1 MKNNKKHLAAK
12 ILLTLVIGIYHTIP
26 AFALPNQGTLDNSA
40 AASIATQGT
49 TMSITGK
56 GANNILNWATFSI
69 DKGETVKF
77 TDKNNYLN
85 LVRGV
90 DISRIYGTMS
100 GGGTVYLVNPNGIL
114 FGQGARLD
122 NVGSFIASTRNISAI
137 NQDAFLNNPN
147 DTTAVLGTDSKEMDN
162 KDFYPSNSTYVSKL
176 SVAEIQLTNVPQ
188 SATKIILDGPG
199 GVILKNSALLDK
211 TTQILTRK
219 DGGEIGIGSD
229 AGNIALTDAQKAKIS
244 LIDGDTTTAFN
255 NNSSVLKGYKT
266 LKSMNDI
273 HAMGEAGNSVKNY
286 ILVNDIDASNNGN
299 YTPNSYE
306 GTFDGLGYKIKN
318 LTVNPTSGNKYGGL
332 FTHYD
337 GTVRNVGIDNVSING
352 GYERT
357 GSYVPQS
364 GRATGGLAGTFDGE
378 ITNVYVTGSVSG
390 YDYVGG
396 LVGQLFSGEIRNSHN
411 DATVSLKGMYHA
423 GGIVGDSWGSLFN
436 VYNTGDIEAGGWRTM
451 VNESGPLG
459 KGSNFTEG
467 VGGIVGS
474 SRESDGQRILF
485 AYNKGNVTGGD
496 YVGGIAGY
504 LGTTAVGEVYN
515 LGKVVARNNTF
526 LSPSNLSIFP
536 ENANKVYE
544 SIGGIVGAEGKS
556 QGFVLEHPSYNEL
569 FVSKET
575 NKKMSAY
582 YDKNDIRNYDD
593 EIVAGVNFGTQTS
606 KNTILQSFKP
616 EMFGIYNA
624 QDIVGRSSGTSGQ
637 GGGNEPTPVNPTP
650 VNPTPVN
657 PMPVDDGVKIPQNY
671 NGVITVILN
680 DDKKQQKIFFDN
692 INNYNGK
699 DRPNVYELNDL
710 YKNNVERIQGE
721 IYPTILNRERIKN
734 DRRNEAK
741 VFFESIDYTN
751 KFPENEVLYKLYD
764 GQNYG
769 GTTRIDGNMHI
780 KGLKT
785 DVITENHNIKVTFDV
800 YNHESTSGVVE
811 VYDADGNRIKTVW
824 IEPFRQRA
832 ENLQE
837 TVHDFSRLVR
847 INELT
852 AAKTPIKI
860 TVPAGGY
867 FRITNNEKQSP
878 SLKLHNLVKDTLES
892 TGTIVNIIR
901 KAGDIPKDVDNLL
914 KEEVE
919 GAITDVITEAVGNEL
934 IDLTVDSGE
943 DYIKEGV
950 NKVLD
955 DFMNGKNSTVMVDN
969 LKEKLSAKGVAE
981 SLLYS
986 GVNIVIDATPFKI
999 LKDGLF
1005 ALHTVLNAGD
1015 REISRKRTHAT
1026 KSTNFVVAY

>member
-1 MKNNKKHLAAK
+1 MKNKKKQLAGN
-12 ILLTLVIGIYHTIP
+12 ILLTLVIGMYHSVP
-26 AFALPNQGTLDNSA
+26 AFALPSQGTLDNSNA
-40 AASIATQGT
+40 AAISTQGA

-77 TDKNNYLN
+77 TDKSNYLN

-90 DISRIYGTMS
+90 DISRINGTMS

-122 NVGSFIASTRNISAI
+122 NVGSFIASTRNVSAI

-176 SVAEIQLTNVPQ
+176 SVADIQLTNVPQ

-229 AGNIALTDAQKAKIS
+229 AGNISLTDAQKAKIS
-244 LIDGDTTTAFN
+244 LIDGDTTTSFN
-255 NNSSVLKGYKT
+255 NNSSVLKSYKT

-318 LTVNPTSGNKYGGL
+318 LTVNSTSGNKYGGL

-337 GTVRNVGIDNVSING
+337 GTVRNVGIENVNING

-451 VNESGPLG
+451 INESGPMG
-459 KGSNFTEG
+459 KGDNFTEG

-515 LGKVVARNNTF
+515 LGRVIARNNTF

-536 ENANKVYE
+536 ENSNKVYK
-544 SIGGIVGAEGKS
+544 SIGGVVGAEGKA
-556 QGFVLEHPSYNEL
+556 QGYVLEHPSYNEL
-569 FVSKET
+569 FVSKVT
-575 NKKMSAY
+575 NKKMDAY
-582 YDKNDIRNYDD
+582 YDKDNVRNYDD
-593 EIVAGVNFGTQTS
+593 AVVEGVAFGTHLNKS
-606 KNTILQSFKP
+606 NILQKLKP
-616 EMFGIYNA
+616 EMFGIYNV
-624 QDIVGRSSGTSGQ
+624 QDIVGQSSGTSGQ
-637 GGGNEPTPVNPTP
+637 GGGSEPTPVNPTP
-650 VNPTPVN
+650 VNPPVNPTPVN
-657 PMPVDDGVKIPQNY
+657 PPPVNPIPVNPTPEKPDYSTKDSTFDAEWKLIESGVVPQGYEGEKMIVMDSNNPDNSKLYIRKDPRSEAKILFETKDYSDKIPMNEKT
-671 NGVITVILN
+671 ITLL
-680 DDKKQQKIFFDN
+680 D
-692 INNYNGK
+692 
-699 DRPNVYELNDL
+699 
-710 YKNNVERIQGE
+710 GE
-721 IYPTILNRERIKN
+721 
-734 DRRNEAK
+734 
-741 VFFESIDYTN
+741 
-751 KFPENEVLYKLYD
+751 
-764 GQNYG
+764 NYG
-769 GTTRIDGNMHI
+769 SAKINGNMYI
-780 KGLKT
+780 KDLKT
-785 DVITENHNIKVTFDV
+785 DTITKNQKINVKFDV
-800 YNHESTSGVVE
+800 YNSESTPGVVE
-811 VYDADGNRIKTVW
+811 VYDADGNKIKTEW
-824 IEPFRQRA
+824 IDPFKRHA
-832 ENLQE
+832 ESVKE
-837 TVHDFSRLVR
+837 TFKAFTKIGTD
-847 INELT
+847 ELS
-852 AAKTPIKI
+852 ASKTSIEI

-867 FRITNNEKQSP
+867 FRITNNENNSP
-878 SLKLHNLVKDTLES
+878 SLKLHNAVNQAISDS
-892 TGTIVNIIR
+892 TFCM
-901 KAGDIPKDVDNLL
+901 
-914 KEEVE
+914 
-919 GAITDVITEAVGNEL
+919 EL
-934 IDLTVDSGE
+934 IGMMAGKSDDTVKQDVKEALSDAVTDAILKKMKDLPEKVAE
-943 DYIKEGV
+943 DAMENTLKT
-950 NKVLD
+950 VLD
-955 DFMNGKNSTVMVDN
+955 DFIKMDSATDPFYKSIEDSLKKN
-969 LKEKLSAKGVAE
+969 LSAKGITETVVYT
-981 SLLYS
+981 S
-986 GVNIVIDATPFKI
+986 IDAVSGFTKPVQ
-999 LKDGLF
+999 DALF
-1005 ALHTVLNAGD
+1005 TMNKAFNKMESGW
-1015 REISRKRTHAT
+1015 SKNRTARS
-1026 KSTNFVVAY
+1026 KSTNFIVAY